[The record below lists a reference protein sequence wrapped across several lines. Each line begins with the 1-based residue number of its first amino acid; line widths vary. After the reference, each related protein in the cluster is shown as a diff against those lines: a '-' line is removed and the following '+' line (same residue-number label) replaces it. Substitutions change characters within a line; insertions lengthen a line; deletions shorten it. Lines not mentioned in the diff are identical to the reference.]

1 MSPEETPKRFTPLNL
16 RLVNIGIQAKS
27 ENDVS
32 KADIFYPVKFTSGK
46 YWHTGEI

>member
-32 KADIFYPVKFTSGK
+32 KADIF
-46 YWHTGEI
+46 